1 VVSVTSKNASLEQR
15 LDGWKSIARHMSR
28 SCRTVQRWHAEYGL
42 PICRLGGEK
51 SSVYAY
57 CKDLDT
63 WMMNRGLR
71 LKGLLTEIAIP
82 PQVESPLANKDS
94 HHQAQPIDYL
104 HLPESANSRSAGLA
118 AHAFKFWPLLST
130 RNITEMAV
138 LFRKAIELDLT
149 NATAFAGLSL
159 VLIVEGL
166 WGLVR
171 TPEATIAAQSALH
184 WALEID
190 SELPAAKCAA
200 AWLKMIVTRDWQGA
214 GRDFDEILMRQ
225 PPPPLALIGRA
236 VLQIAAGSPQRASGL
251 LLKAAQAYPLSSN
264 EVGWYCWSE
273 YLAGEYANALH
284 QIEEYRASGR
294 SEPLTDAVEALVSIQ
309 LEESGAQIERLEML
323 TASSLRNDV
332 LRGALGYSYAI
343 AGQRE
348 KAIAILNAM
357 TLPKANEKN
366 HEPYAIAL
374 VLTGLNQRQQ
384 AVKWLERS
392 YREGS
397 LWSIGFLHDPILA
410 SMHNDL
416 HYRMFLS
423 EVICAVPSRSDSR
436 LGFTG

>member
-1 VVSVTSKNASLEQR
+1 MASVTSKSASLEQR

-28 SCRTVQRWHAEYGL
+28 SCRTVQRWHTEYGL

-63 WMMNRGLR
+63 WMVNRGRR
-71 LKGLLTEIAIP
+71 LKGLLAEIANP
-82 PQVESPLANKDS
+82 LPLDSPLANKNS
-94 HHQAQPIDYL
+94 HHQVQPIDYL
-104 HLPESANSRSAGLA
+104 HIPESANSRSAGLA
-118 AHAFKFWPLLST
+118 AHAFKFWPIIST
-130 RNITEMAV
+130 RNITEMAL

-159 VLIVEGL
+159 VMIVEGL

-171 TPEATIAAQSALH
+171 TPEATTAAQSALQ

-200 AWLKMIVTRDWQGA
+200 AWLKMTVTRDWQGA
-214 GRDFDEILMRQ
+214 RRDFDEVLMRQ
-225 PPPPLALIGRA
+225 PPPPLALVGRA
-236 VLQIAAGSPQRASGL
+236 VLQIAAGSPQEASGL
-251 LLKAAQAYPLSSN
+251 LLKAAQASPLSSN

-273 YLAGEYANALH
+273 YLAGEYANAFH
-284 QIEEYRASGR
+284 QIEEYRVSGR
-294 SEPLTDAVEALVSIQ
+294 SEPVTDAVEALVSIQ
-309 LEESGAQIERLEML
+309 LEEPGTQIERLEML
-323 TASSLRNDV
+323 AASSLRNDV

-357 TLPKANEKN
+357 TLPKAHEKN

-374 VLTGLNQRQQ
+374 VLTGLNQRQE

-392 YREGS
+392 YQEGS
-397 LWSIGFLHDPILA
+397 LRSIGFLQDPILA
-410 SMHNDL
+410 SMRNHL
-416 HYRMFLS
+416 HFRMFLS
-423 EVICAVPSRSDSR
+423 EVTRAVPSSSDSR
-436 LGFTG
+436 LGCTG